1 MISVIGLQQLH
12 GQWNM
17 SDQLLQLLGVT
28 KEDVD
33 KLTFSKVVILVTLI
47 ATKF

>member
-17 SDQLLQLLGVT
+17 SDQLLQQLDVT
-28 KEDVD
+28 KEDVVD
-33 KLTFSKVVILVTLI
+33 KLTFSKVVLLVSLT
-47 ATKF
+47 AK